1 MSEFSKR
8 WPSSLTFPLVL
19 LLIISGFYWKLT
31 FTYQF
36 DWLWGPDLAQQVLP
50 WFEEESR
57 QIHHSR
63 APLWDPHAWAGQP
76 LLAQAQPGAAYPLN
90 WILFL
95 LPHQRGHIPM
105 WALQWYYIVI
115 HYMAALFCYLLCRD
129 LGRSRAASL
138 IGALIFSLAGYVG
151 TTDWPQ
157 MLNGAVWTPL
167 VFLFLLRAA
176 RGLRP
181 AANTAL
187 GGLFLGIAWL
197 SGHHQVPIYI
207 SLTAAGVWLYYTLRF
222 GRIDWKVAR
231 LAVLFFVITVL
242 VGALQILPAQEYGK
256 LALRWVGT
264 PEPLAWDQSVP
275 YYIHQQFSLYP
286 QALLA
291 IVIPGLPSKAD
302 PFIGVVALALLMAGI
317 ALCWKHHAVKM
328 FAAIAAAGLVYALG
342 PHSVFQGFLYAV
354 LPLLDKARVPA
365 MAMLMFTFGAAVLA
379 SYGADHIESTNTP
392 AWSRRIAAGAVVF
405 ALILM
410 LVFMQVLF
418 MKKVWD
424 MDDRILMTALVA
436 LLLAALLYAWGV
448 GSLTHRQAI
457 TLATLLLL
465 LELGND
471 SSYLF
476 ADRSQADRRS
486 YLDKTWGNDD
496 LEQYLNQ
503 QPNRPFRIDMTTG
516 MLALNWAEYH
526 NFDAIKSFTAGT
538 TADIMKTEW
547 HTWNGRMLFGDR
559 YSVADMPERPEQQE
573 VFTGQSGVKIYN
585 NPNAFPRAWAVHQVA
600 PLKGPEDFGVQIA
613 EHLPDLH
620 SKAFV
625 QDELPKI
632 ANCEG
637 SGDSV
642 TFERYEAERVE
653 LRADLACDGLVVLS
667 DTYYPGWVAWVDNQP
682 ARIYHVNAAMR
693 GVVVPRGSHLVT
705 MRYRP
710 KSVYIGAALTFLGV
724 LGTLGLVF
732 LGRKDASAH

>member
-8 WPSSLTFPLVL
+8 WPSSLTFPLIL
-19 LLIISGFYWKLT
+19 LLIVTGYYWKLA

-63 APLWDPHAWAGQP
+63 APLWDPHAWTGQP

-90 WILFL
+90 WLLFL
-95 LPHQRGHIPM
+95 LPHQHGHIAM

-151 TTDWPQ
+151 TIDWPQ
-157 MLNGAVWTPL
+157 MVNGAVWTPL

-181 AANTAL
+181 VANTAL
-187 GGLFLGIAWL
+187 GGMFLGIAWL

-207 SLTAAGVWLYYTLRF
+207 SLTAAGVWLYYGLRF
-222 GRIDWKVAR
+222 GRVDWKIAR
-231 LAVLFFVITVL
+231 LVTLFFITAGL
-242 VGALQILPAQEYGK
+242 VGALQILPAQEYGN
-256 LALRWVGT
+256 LAVRWVGT
-264 PEPLAWDQSVP
+264 PDPITWDQPVP
-275 YYIHQQFSLYP
+275 YYIHQQYSLYP
-286 QALLA
+286 QSLLA
-291 IVIPGLPSKAD
+291 IVIPGLSSKAD
-302 PFIGVVALALLMAGI
+302 PFIGVIALALLIAGI
-317 ALCWKHHAVKM
+317 ALCWKQHAVKM

-365 MAMLMFTFGAAVLA
+365 MAMLMFTFGAAILA
-379 SYGADHIESTNTP
+379 SFGADHIDTSNTP
-392 AWSRRIAAGAVVF
+392 SWSRRIAWGALAFGVILFVVF
-405 ALILM
+405 L
-410 LVFMQVLF
+410 QVLF

-424 MDDRILMTALVA
+424 MDDRIAMTALIA
-436 LLLAALLYAWGV
+436 LLLAGLLYAWGG

-471 SSYLF
+471 SGYAF
-476 ADRSQADRRS
+476 ANRAEADRRS

-496 LEQYLNQ
+496 LAEYLNQ
-503 QPNRPFRIDMTTG
+503 QPNRPFRIHMATDR
-516 MLALNWAEYH
+516 LALSWAEYH
-526 NFDAIKSFTAGT
+526 DFDSIMAITA
-538 TADIMKTEW
+538 TATSDIMNTEW

-559 YSVADMPERPEQQE
+559 YSLSDTAERPEQKE
-573 VFTGQSGVKIYN
+573 AFSSQSGVKIFY

-600 PLKGPEDFGVQIA
+600 PIAGPRDFGVQIA

-625 QDELPKI
+625 QGELPKV
-632 ANCEG
+632 ATCDT
-637 SGDSV
+637 SSDQV
-642 TFERYEAERVE
+642 TFGRYEPERVE
-653 LRADLACDGLVVLS
+653 LHATTACDGLVILS
-667 DTYYPGWVAWVDNQP
+667 DTYYPGWVAWVDGQP

-693 GVVVPRGSHLVT
+693 GVVVPAGSHLIT

-710 KSVYIGAALTFLGV
+710 KSVYFGAALTFLGM
-724 LGTLGLVF
+724 LGTFALVF